1 MRFISPLLS
10 SLAAVLFII
19 GPTNAQDLNNCPGI
33 CLEEG
38 SELATSLVVV
48 PINGVSK
55 TCFEWNSLNDALVDQ
70 PALCLQQ
77 SQDAIAAGCEC
88 TAVPTGSPTLSALPS
103 MSPSTS
109 PPSSS
114 PTKSDA
120 PSSPPTAAAPVPY
133 TCSGICETGTLLNPN
148 ELVVILSIFDGNF
161 CGVYDSRQKEVT
173 DPVECANFQELIKTA
188 TPRCRCGEP
197 VDCPGICP
205 IAGET
210 VINPNF
216 QITLEGGRTASCGE
230 LNNEWDSIF
239 DPQECNKVPDLIN
252 EALAKGC
259 KCGVPVECNGICST
273 TGEAILNPN
282 LEVELSDNTSG
293 TCGGLDST
301 FENTID
307 AEYCDVITDTLID
320 EAISQGCKCGV
331 PIQCPG
337 LCVDPNDIEVILLN
351 PDAVVNFQ
359 NEEITCSE
367 IASLT
372 RTIIDPDV
380 CQPQIDEAIAA
391 GCKCGI
397 PFECTGIC
405 LDKNRPLFDKNTLVQ
420 WDGEEEKC
428 KDVDKII
435 KKKKIDDEEECREL
449 GRQAIQ
455 AGCQCGETTPMPSTS
470 PSMTTPTVSPSLRP
484 TFKPVPL
491 PPSWTDET
499 DDQTDDS
506 APSPTPSDSSPSKQK
521 ISFIAI
527 FAVCSALLF

>member
-1 MRFISPLLS
+1 MHFISPLLS

-19 GPTNAQDLNNCPGI
+19 GPANSQDLTDCPGI

-38 SELATSLVVV
+38 SELATPIILV

-55 TCFEWNSLNDALVDQ
+55 TCFEWNGLNDALVGQ
-70 PALCLQQ
+70 PDLCLKQ
-77 SQDAIAAGCEC
+77 SQDAIAAGCVC

-103 MSPSTS
+103 ISPSTS
-109 PPSSS
+109 PPTSS
-114 PTKSDA
+114 PTKSNA
-120 PSSPPTAAAPVPY
+120 PSSSPSSAAPVPY
-133 TCSGICETGTLLNPN
+133 TCPGICETGTLLNPG
-148 ELVVILSIFDGNF
+148 ELVVILSILDGNF
-161 CGVYDSRQKEVT
+161 CATYDSQGKEVT

-188 TPRCRCGEP
+188 RPKCRCGEP

-210 VINPNF
+210 VINPNL
-216 QITLEGGRTASCGE
+216 QITLEDGTTASCGE

-239 DPQECNKVPDLIN
+239 DPKECDKVPDLIN

-259 KCGVPVECNGICST
+259 KCGIPVDCNGICST
-273 TGEAILNPN
+273 TGETILNPN

-320 EAISQGCKCGV
+320 EAVSQGCKCGV

-337 LCVDPNDIEVILLN
+337 LCVDPNDNEVILLN

-372 RTIIDPDV
+372 RSIIDPDV

-435 KKKKIDDEEECREL
+435 KKKKIEDEEECLEL

-455 AGCQCGETTPMPSTS
+455 AGCQCGETTPMPSSS
-470 PSMTTPTVSPSLRP
+470 PSMATPTVPPSLRP
-484 TFKPVPL
+484 TRQPVPL

-499 DDQTDDS
+499 DDS
-506 APSPTPSDSSPSKQK
+506 APSPTPPSSSPSKQK
-521 ISFIAI
+521 ISLIAI
-527 FAVCSALLF
+527 FAVCSALFF